1 MPPPR
6 PRGPSAPEPDPIS
19 KALSHPTLGALL
31 ARPRTIVA
39 GQLGIT
45 GLDCDGRQ
53 SIWAAYDIEA
63 SLQKMAALHAAIDFS
78 TLDGTRPA
86 VELRWLDGIPED
98 AACSARTL
106 VEQGQSCFSARAL
119 IQCAKEAIE
128 FGRDATDLPISDF
141 AAAMR
146 HCDSRRTRSAAAP
159 GWIAGDRRCRTRIA
173 KNDH

>member
-1 MPPPR
+1 M
-6 PRGPSAPEPDPIS
+6 
-19 KALSHPTLGALL
+19 
-31 ARPRTIVA
+31 
-39 GQLGIT
+39 T

-141 AAAMR
+141 DLLRCVTAIHAEHDR
-146 HCDSRRTRSAAAP
+146 PRRL
-159 GWIAGDRRCRTRIA
+159 AGLPEIDDVGPESLKTITEYFEA
-173 KNDH
+173 